1 MYAIIK
7 INGKQQLVRE
17 NEVIKI
23 DRVAYSAEESLTIS
37 EVLAVGEG
45 ENLKFGAPF
54 VAGASVELKVLEN
67 KKDKKIIVFK
77 KKRRKRYEV
86 KKGHRQH
93 ISVLRVTKINA

>member
-86 KKGHRQH
+86 KNGHRQQ

>member
-86 KKGHRQH
+86 KNGHRQH